1 MTLLGIIGLILMGC
15 GGVCTAGDKF
25 IKADKELKDFRAEKQ
40 KSTNKK
46 EEA

>member
-25 IKADKELKDFRAEKQ
+25 IKADRELKDFRAEKQ
-40 KSTNKK
+40 KTNHEK
-46 EEA
+46 EET

>member
-25 IKADKELKDFRAEKQ
+25 IRADRELKDYRSERQ
-40 KSTNKK
+40 KENHEN